1 MHGPTRIGS
10 GPRAS
15 AGSGS
20 PLIGPGEPPAFEVIN
35 AEGNAALLLVCDHAS
50 PRIPEALDQLGLQPQ
65 ALGLHIASDIGA
77 ADLTR
82 RLAVRLDAPAVLA
95 GYSRLVIDCNR
106 QPGDPQSI
114 LTASDGIIIPG
125 NKTLRPEEQEA
136 RADAF
141 FWPYHHAIEHLF
153 ARLRRRGP
161 EPLLFSVH
169 TFTPTLGGEDRF
181 WDAGVLWNRDPR
193 MAVPLIAMLRQVEGL
208 AIGDNEPY
216 AGTALAYTLN
226 LHAGTAGLAH
236 AAIEVRQDHCET
248 PEQLDRWAEI
258 LGNALGRLLDM
269 GNLHRIELF

>member
-1 MHGPTRIGS
+1 MHGPTRIGDD
-10 GPRAS
+10 PRAG
-15 AGSGS
+15 ALP
-20 PLIGPGEPPAFEVIN
+20 PLIDPDEPPAFEVLN
-35 AEGNAALLLVCDHAS
+35 AEGTAPLLLVCDHAS
-50 PRIPEALDQLGLQPQ
+50 ARIPRALDELGLQPA

-82 RLAVRLDAPAVLA
+82 RLSSRLDAPAVLSN
-95 GYSRLVIDCNR
+95 YSRLVIDCNR

-114 LTASDGIIIPG
+114 LAASDGIVIPG
-125 NKTLRPEEQEA
+125 NQGLGPEEQEA
-136 RADAF
+136 RADTF

-169 TFTPTLGGEDRF
+169 TFTPTFAGEDRF

-193 MAVPLIAMLRQVEGL
+193 MAVPLIAMLRETEGL

-216 AGTALAYTLN
+216 AGTDLAYTLN

-236 AAIEVRQDHCET
+236 AAVEVRQDHCET
-248 PEQLDRWAEI
+248 TEQLDRWAGL
-258 LGNALGRLLDM
+258 LGDALGRLLAM

>member
-1 MHGPTRIGS
+1 MHGPTRIGDD
-10 GPRAS
+10 PRAL
-15 AGSGS
+15 GET

-35 AEGNAALLLVCDHAS
+35 AEGNAPLLLVCDHAS
-50 PRIPEALDQLGLQPQ
+50 NRIPGALGGLGLQPE
-65 ALGLHIASDIGA
+65 ALRLHIAYDIGA

-82 RLAVRLDAPAVLA
+82 RLAARLDAPAVFA

-114 LTASDGIIIPG
+114 LAISDGIVIPG
-125 NKTLRPEEQEA
+125 NRALSAADQEA
-136 RADAF
+136 RAKAC
-141 FWPYHHAIEHLF
+141 FWPYHHAVEQLF

-181 WDAGVLWNRDPR
+181 WDAGILWNRDPR

-216 AGTALAYTLN
+216 AGTDLAYTLN

-236 AAIEVRQDHCET
+236 AAVEVRQDHCEA

-258 LGNALGRLLDM
+258 LGDALERLLGM